1 MLDHLSDIKYTTY
14 STTAYMEAIY
24 PITHEQAGDLK
35 FVQKKDLTLKDR
47 VDEVVLFEVE
57 KPH

>member
-1 MLDHLSDIKYTTY
+1 MLDHLSDINYTTC

-24 PITHEQAGDLK
+24 PITYEQAGVLK
-35 FVQKKDLTLKDR
+35 FEQKKDLTLKDR